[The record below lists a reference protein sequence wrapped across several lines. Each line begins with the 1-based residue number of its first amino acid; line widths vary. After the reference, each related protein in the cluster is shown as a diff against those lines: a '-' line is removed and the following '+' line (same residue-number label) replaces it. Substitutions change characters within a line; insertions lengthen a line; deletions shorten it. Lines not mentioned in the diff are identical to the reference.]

1 MPPPPLAAREAMR
14 EERFGD
20 VWTNN
25 LNDAFADIAPY
36 YDRAND
42 IAALGLWG
50 HFRRRFMSTIDL
62 QPNQSVLDV
71 CAGTNAVGIALLLRE
86 PTLNVHAMDRSAH
99 MQEVGK
105 SNAAAHG
112 FVIKST
118 IGDVSRLPFPD
129 NHFDIVTL
137 QFASRHLKVRE
148 VFGEILR
155 VLKPGGHFHH
165 SDMLRPAN
173 PVVKSL
179 YYTYLRAC
187 LNFTSLLVGSGP
199 ASVKLREYFIDAL
212 DLFYSPE
219 ELSVVLSEI
228 GYEEVTVHTVFCG
241 MLGFHRA
248 IKSQTS
254 VSSPDL
260 PQSGSAG

>member
-1 MPPPPLAAREAMR
+1 MPPPPLAAREAIR

-20 VWTNN
+20 VWTND

-50 HFRRRFMSTIDL
+50 HFRKRFMSTIDL
-62 QPNQSVLDV
+62 QPNQRVLDV
-71 CAGTNAVGIALLLRE
+71 CAGTNAVGIALLVRE
-86 PTLNVHAMDRSAH
+86 PTLDVHAMDRSAH
-99 MQEVGK
+99 MQDVGK
-105 SNAAAHG
+105 QRAEAHG
-112 FVIKST
+112 FLIKST

-129 NHFDIVTL
+129 NHFDLVTL

-173 PVVKSL
+173 PLVKGL
-179 YYTYLRAC
+179 YYAYLRAC

-199 ASVKLREYFIDAL
+199 ASVKCKQYFLDAL
-212 DLFYSPE
+212 ELFYSPA
-219 ELSVVLSEI
+219 ELSSVLGEI
-228 GYEEVTVHTVFCG
+228 GFEDVNVHTVFYG
-241 MLGFHRA
+241 MLGFHRGT
-248 IKSQTS
+248 K
-254 VSSPDL
+254 
-260 PQSGSAG
+260 PQLVGEQV